1 MREMMILAPALVAGF
16 LLGLIFFGGLL
27 WTVLRGR
34 SSKYP
39 ALWFLLS
46 LILRTGIVVTG
57 FYFIA
62 GVFWER
68 WLSCLVGF
76 VFARIVVLRI
86 TRDQPFQTEG
96 ARHANE
102 F

>member
-1 MREMMILAPALVAGF
+1 MHEMMILAPALVAGF

-27 WTVLRGR
+27 WTVLEGVFPVSR
-34 SSKYP
+34 
-39 ALWFLLS
+39 ALVSGKSDF
-46 LILRTGIVVTG
+46 RTGIVLTG

-86 TRDQPFQTEG
+86 TRDQPFQTEE

-102 F
+102 L